1 MQQRVNPVNLSELSG
16 QLNIKIK
23 WREGVIERVDLTSS
37 RPQKVTTLFHGKL
50 LLDLLNLIPM
60 LYSLCGIAQKA
71 AALRAAESALD
82 IKVSPV
88 VDQGRNLLVQAETA
102 RELGLRLFTDWY
114 PDERGVKA
122 ELMKW
127 FAEVKDEYDWA
138 LQLNPVS
145 SRSGN
150 SSGVAD
156 KLHAILEPALSK
168 KTDFEITEMMEYD
181 FWESSVLQSLKPE
194 LKSFFSSSQ
203 LVELKRACPDL
214 DIEDSTVQYKIAES
228 LKSSR
233 AYQFCAAPEING
245 EKFESSIYTRGLRL
259 NQLKNNGFKRGFK
272 ALFFRL
278 YALEKMLKTMPG
290 KIESGS
296 ESNLI
301 HSDITGMGIVQAARG
316 VLIHHMELDDHSVSD
331 SVITDYKIVAP
342 TEWNFHPQGTF
353 VKILE
358 GSRVNL
364 EQLPILVESLIRLID
379 PCVGW
384 QLELDT

>member
-1 MQQRVNPVNLSELSG
+1 MKQRANPVNLSELSG

-23 WREGVIERVDLTSS
+23 WREGVVEQVDLTSS
-37 RPQKVTTLFHGKL
+37 RPQRVTCLFNGKL

-60 LYSLCGIAQKA
+60 LYSLCGIAQKV

-82 IKVSPV
+82 IKASPE

-114 PDERGVKA
+114 PDGRGVKA

-127 FAEVKDEYDWA
+127 FAGVKDEYDWA
-138 LQLNPVS
+138 LQLNLAS
-145 SRSGN
+145 SRSLN
-150 SSGVAD
+150 PADVAD
-156 KLHAILEPALSK
+156 KLHAILEPVLSMK
-168 KTDFEITEMMEYD
+168 PDSGTTENAED
-181 FWESSVLQSLKPE
+181 DIWESSVLQSLKPE
-194 LKSFFSSSQ
+194 LESFFSRSQ
-203 LVELKRACPDL
+203 LVELKRGCPELEIVDR
-214 DIEDSTVQYKIAES
+214 TVQHKIAES
-228 LKSSR
+228 LKSSK
-233 AYQFCAAPEING
+233 AYQFCAAPEVNG
-245 EKFESSIYTRGLRL
+245 EKFESSVYTLSLRFNKLKNKEFNGGVKALLFRL
-259 NQLKNNGFKRGFK
+259 N
-272 ALFFRL
+272 
-278 YALEKMLKTMPG
+278 ALECMLRSMPEQI
-290 KIESGS
+290 KSGS
-296 ESNLI
+296 GNSMI
-301 HSDITGMGIVQAARG
+301 YSDVTGMGIVQAARG
-316 VLIHHMELDDHSVSD
+316 VLIHHMELDGHSVSD

-353 VKILE
+353 VKMLE

>member
-1 MQQRVNPVNLSELSG
+1 MNLSELSG

-23 WREGVIERVDLTSS
+23 WREGIIEQVDLTSS
-37 RPQKVTTLFHGKL
+37 RPQKVTSLFNGKL

-82 IKVSPV
+82 INVSPE

-122 ELMKW
+122 ELIKW
-127 FAEVKDEYDWA
+127 FAGVKDEFNWA

-145 SRSGN
+145 SRSVN
-150 SSGVAD
+150 PADVAD
-156 KLHAILEPALSK
+156 KLHAILEPVLSK
-168 KTDFEITEMMEYD
+168 KPDSGTTENAED
-181 FWESSVLQSLKPE
+181 DIWESSVLQSLKPE
-194 LKSFFSSSQ
+194 LESFFSSSQ
-203 LVELKRACPDL
+203 LVELKRGCPDL
-214 DIEDSTVQYKIAES
+214 DIEDPTVQHKIAES
-228 LKSSR
+228 LKSSK

-245 EKFESSIYTRGLRL
+245 EKFESSVYTRSLRFNKLKNKEFNGGVKALLFRL
-259 NQLKNNGFKRGFK
+259 N
-272 ALFFRL
+272 
-278 YALEKMLKTMPG
+278 ALECMLRSMPEQI
-290 KIESGS
+290 KSGS
-296 ESNLI
+296 KSSLI
-301 HSDITGMGIVQAARG
+301 HSDVTGMGIVQAARG
-316 VLIHHMELDDHSVSD
+316 VLIHHMELDGHSVSD

-353 VKILE
+353 VKMLE
-358 GSRVNL
+358 GSRVSL

-384 QLELDT
+384 LLELDT